1 MTIKQKIGREV
12 KQDQKRFSRTA
23 KRTKKINISPRI
35 PRGGI
40 RL

>member
-1 MTIKQKIGREV
+1 MQRSKV
-12 KQDQKRFSRTA
+12 KKGKDKRIFKHSA
-23 KRTKKINISPRI
+23 DKTKKINIYPVV